1 MYRTAIA
8 ALTLMCLSAHAATP
22 VPLEKPAGASDAK
35 DARQRVIGWQI
46 GPATNPLLQMIQLGS
61 GEDSSASPLKMD
73 RDYNPR
79 SITTL
84 AQWKQLRPD
93 ISKRVLGYFGA
104 MPSNKLPLDAKVES
118 EKDNGDYVLRTVTVA
133 FDKKIRGKIAV
144 VIPKGLP
151 AAAPAVII
159 YDGWGGGI
167 QRLTEGVYSRAFA
180 VHLARDGFVVAA
192 LDHWYEK
199 FGQSTELATLGA
211 AVHMATRARQ
221 YLAAQKKLVAA
232 DQIGVFGH
240 TYGGELALFVAAMD
254 EQIAACAVSCSKN
267 AVLPR
272 EYHFPPWTGR
282 SGGLGCVAR
291 FRPDMFPSQRPWG
304 SQGNYPFLTQEF
316 MALIAPRPYLG
327 ILNDQKLSEC
337 IRPAWKLYGAER
349 HVEMISHRWGE
360 NLPVNVRDYL
370 TDFYLRSMRGLNPG
384 KCPKPTADAIVSAL
398 GATDQAKQLEAA
410 RLAAWWRLKPA
421 TGELVKLVKSKDAAL
436 RRSAAKALLRAGAM
450 KQLTGL
456 ISDPDPVV
464 RITVVEA
471 MQLHGDEAAF
481 EALAEHQEDKD
492 RWAREAKFQTMQIHP
507 DE

>member
-1 MYRTAIA
+1 MYRTTMA
-8 ALTLMCLSAHAATP
+8 ALTLMCLSAGAATP
-22 VPLEKPAGASDAK
+22 VPLERPAGASDAK

-46 GPATNPLLQMIQLGS
+46 GPATNPLQMIQLGS
-61 GEDSSASPLKMD
+61 GEDSTASPLKMD
-73 RDYNPR
+73 RQYNPR

-84 AQWKQLRPD
+84 AQWKQLRAD
-93 ISKRVLGYFGA
+93 IHKRVLEYVGA
-104 MPSNKLPLDAKVES
+104 MPSNKMPLAAKVES
-118 EKDNGDYVLRTVTVA
+118 EKDNGDYILRTVTVA

-199 FGQSTELATLGA
+199 FGESTELATLGA
-211 AVHMATRARQ
+211 AMHMATRARQ
-221 YLAAQKKLVAA
+221 YLVAQKKLVAP

-240 TYGGELALFVAAMD
+240 TYGGELVLFVAAMD
-254 EQIAACAVSCSKN
+254 EKIAACAVSCSKN
-267 AVLPR
+267 VALPR
-272 EYHFPPWTGR
+272 EYHFPLWTGR

-291 FRPDMFPSQRPWG
+291 WRPNMFPSRRPVG
-304 SQGNYPFLTQEF
+304 SDGNYPFLTQEF
-316 MALIAPRPYLG
+316 IALIAPRPYLG
-327 ILNDQKLSEC
+327 ILNDQKLTEC
-337 IRPAWKLYGAER
+337 VRPAWKLYGADKR
-349 HVEMISHRWGE
+349 VEMISHRWGE

-370 TDFYLRSMRGLNPG
+370 TDFYLRSMRGFNPG
-384 KCPKPTADAIVSAL
+384 KCPKPKADAILSAL
-398 GATDQAKQLEAA
+398 AGSDKAKQLEAT

-421 TGELVKLVKSKDAAL
+421 TGELVKLVKSKDPAL
-436 RRSAAKALLRAGAM
+436 RRSAAKALLRVGAM
-450 KQLTGL
+450 KQLTPL
-456 ISDPDPVV
+456 ITDADPIV

-471 MQLHGDEAAF
+471 MQLHGDETAF
-481 EALAEHQEDKD
+481 EVLAEHQEDRD

>member
-1 MYRTAIA
+1 MYRTAIVA
-8 ALTLMCLSAHAATP
+8 VALTCLSAHAATP
-22 VPLEKPAGASDAK
+22 APLEKPAGARDAK
-35 DARQRVIGWQI
+35 DTHQRVIGWAI
-46 GPATNPLLQMIQLGS
+46 GPATNPLQVIRLGS
-61 GEDSSASPLKMD
+61 GEGGSASPLKMD
-73 RDYNPR
+73 REYNPR
-79 SITTL
+79 SIATL
-84 AQWKQLRPD
+84 RQWKQLRSD
-93 ISKRVLGYFGA
+93 IRKRVLGYVGA
-104 MPSNKLPLDAKVES
+104 MPSDKLPLDVKVES
-118 EKDNGDYVLRTVTVA
+118 EKDNGDYVLRTVSVA
-133 FDKKIRGKIAV
+133 FDKKIRGKIAL

-151 AAAPAVII
+151 ARAPAVII

-192 LDHWYEK
+192 LDHWYK
-199 FGQSTELATLGA
+199 QFGESTELATLGA
-211 AVHMATRARQ
+211 AVHMATRTRQ
-221 YLAAQKKLVAA
+221 YLAAQKKLVAG

-254 EQIAACAVSCSKN
+254 EQIAACACSCSKN

-272 EYHFPPWTGR
+272 EYHYPPWTGR

-291 FRPDMFPSQRPWG
+291 FRPSMFPSRRPWG
-304 SQGNYPFLTQEF
+304 SQGKYPFLTQEF
-316 MALIAPRPYLG
+316 MALMAPRPYLG
-327 ILNDQKLSEC
+327 ILNDKKLSEC

-370 TDFYLRSMRGLNPG
+370 TDFYLRSMRGMKPG
-384 KCPKPTADAIVSAL
+384 KCPEPTAKKILSAL
-398 GATDQAKQLEAA
+398 RGEDKAKRLEAV

-421 TGELVKLVKSKDAAL
+421 TGELVKLIKSKDAPL
-436 RRSAAKALLRAGAM
+436 RRAAAQALLRAGAM
-450 KQLTGL
+450 KQLTPY
-456 ISDPDPVV
+456 ITDPDPTV

-481 EALAEHQEDKD
+481 EALAEHQDDKD